1 MRVSHRPITKEA
13 FEQKPMRVV
22 NALRKDIQGIPVWVE
37 FVLIITICFG
47 HLIYHSSQTLFI
59 DASKV
64 TNIITDQSALADGM
78 FDIVVVCITLG
89 FLKLRGWKLTEFL
102 PVKATWTGLFLAVA
116 MLAGHR
122 FLAIVSYTL
131 LSGIFGIQMVAGVQS
146 TLSPI
151 GVIATSIDVG
161 FIEELIVLGYVT
173 HVLQHRG
180 PFFAITISTCI
191 RLSYHL
197 YQGPLVMI
205 IVIPMGVLFGIIY
218 WRYRNLWPFMLAHAF
233 YDLMILAP

>member
-1 MRVSHRPITKEA
+1 MG
-13 FEQKPMRVV
+13 QK
-22 NALRKDIQGIPVWVE
+22 NALWWDLPARESLELNRAIYGIDRKE
-37 FVLIITICFG
+37 F
-47 HLIYHSSQTLFI
+47 
-59 DASKV
+59 
-64 TNIITDQSALADGM
+64 
-78 FDIVVVCITLG
+78 
-89 FLKLRGWKLTEFL
+89 E
-102 PVKATWTGLFLAVA
+102 ATV
-116 MLAGHR
+116 
-122 FLAIVSYTL
+122 
-131 LSGIFGIQMVAGVQS
+131 
-146 TLSPI
+146 
-151 GVIATSIDVG
+151 
-161 FIEELIVLGYVT
+161 EELIVLGYVT